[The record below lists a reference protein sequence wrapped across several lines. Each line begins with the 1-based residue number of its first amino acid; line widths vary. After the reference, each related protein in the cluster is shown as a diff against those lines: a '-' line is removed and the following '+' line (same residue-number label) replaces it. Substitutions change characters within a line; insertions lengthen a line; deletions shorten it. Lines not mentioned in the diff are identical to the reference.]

1 MSQQDAILTTLWIHQ
16 CWSLDGSN
24 LSGWATS
31 LTLFYS
37 CCVILTLA
45 IKPILLS
52 RFFCLKC
59 FLHIWIMILCNIC
72 RLESQ
77 CVTAISFVKNEPE
90 LLDSPIW
97 ILIINIVALEMLK
110 AKLPQGEDISIYY
123 LYKYE
128 WLMTQLDY
136 LEHVVLSPPSNEQ
149 IIHWHC
155 WTPFLRVKIGVWSNF
170 RSKFYLLSFSI
181 EFFGGV
187 LSKNKLKK
195 RQSLWDA
202 PKFCL

>member
-1 MSQQDAILTTLWIHQ
+1 M
-16 CWSLDGSN
+16 
-24 LSGWATS
+24 
-31 LTLFYS
+31 
-37 CCVILTLA
+37 
-45 IKPILLS
+45 S

-123 LYKYE
+123 LNKYE
-128 WLMTQLDY
+128 WLMIRLDY
-136 LEHVVLSPPSNEQ
+136 LEHVVLLPPSNEQ
-149 IIHWHC
+149 IIQGS
-155 WTPFLRVKIGVWSNF
+155 TPFFLEAEGGRLKPFQENMFWWSF
-170 RSKFYLLSFSI
+170 LLSYFDAFISLN
-181 EFFGGV
+181 F
-187 LSKNKLKK
+187 KNQNIFI
-195 RQSLWDA
+195 RSNWNA
-202 PKFCL
+202 IISAFCRTF

>member
-1 MSQQDAILTTLWIHQ
+1 M
-16 CWSLDGSN
+16 
-24 LSGWATS
+24 
-31 LTLFYS
+31 FYS

-149 IIHWHC
+149 IIHWRC
-155 WTPFLRVKIGVWSNF
+155 WTPFLRVKIIGVWSNF
-170 RSKFYLLSFSI
+170 RSKFYLLSFSN
-181 EFFGGV
+181 EFFGGI

-195 RQSLWDA
+195 RQLLWDA

>member
-1 MSQQDAILTTLWIHQ
+1 MQSSPFGCLHYSVVT
-16 CWSLDGSN
+16 DGSN
-24 LSGWATS
+24 VSEPVHLATVVKS
-31 LTLFYS
+31 FS
-37 CCVILTLA
+37 CVILTLA

-52 RFFCLKC
+52 RFFCFKC
-59 FLHIWIMILCNIC
+59 FLHIWIMILRNIC

-123 LYKYE
+123 LYKHE
-128 WLMTQLDY
+128 WWMIELDN

-149 IIHWHC
+149 IIHC
-155 WTPFLRVKIGVWSNF
+155 WTPFLRAKRGVWSNLK
-170 RSKFYLLSFSI
+170 SFYFELFLYVHLTTTLQMPTKTKQTVEKAI
-181 EFFGGV
+181 IMQPKWFF
-187 LSKNKLKK
+187 KN
-195 RQSLWDA
+195 
-202 PKFCL
+202 